1 MTPTIFSK
9 DTIVA
14 LHQLHFLPL
23 DLVPPPI
30 FYYKHEHV
38 FVINKTL
45 FTQALAIVPHLFS
58 SGLSGINLQISQDVL
73 Y

>member
-1 MTPTIFSK
+1 MPTIPSE
-9 DTIVA
+9 DTVA
-14 LHQLHFLPL
+14 TLHQLH
-23 DLVPPPI
+23 PPPSNFVLPPS
-30 FYYKHEHV
+30 FYYQHEHT
-38 FVINKTL
+38 FVLDKTL